1 MDCYLHIV
9 KDNEPVKDH
18 DLGLHPSEQAPYGYQ
33 VKRRR
38 QSVLPHASLPD
49 GAWRGLNRYDIHG
62 VPIGARTFPTTR
74 AAARFC
80 QWRNHN
86 QP

>member
-1 MDCYLHIV
+1 MLPHIV

-33 VKRRR
+33 VKRVGNRYLPMRR
-38 QSVLPHASLPD
+38 DTD
-49 GAWRGLNRYDIHG
+49 GMWRGWTRCDTHG
-62 VPIGARTFPTTR
+62 VPVGALTFATAR
-74 AAARFC
+74 AATRFC
-80 QWRNHN
+80 RRRDNS

>member
-38 QSVLPHASLPD
+38 QSVLPHASLP
-49 GAWRGLNRYDIHG
+49 
-62 VPIGARTFPTTR
+62 
-74 AAARFC
+74 
-80 QWRNHN
+80 
-86 QP
+86 